1 MRRKR
6 VSEVSLFC
14 ICIVCL
20 TKIINRVSG
29 RERRADSNTK
39 ARVLIFNQVMSAP
52 TPPLL
57 ANLHWMQNV
66 ASMLHTS
73 KKTSSPSQS
82 QSLTQ
87 VRINQSMENFELEH
101 TWMYQL
107 WFKYFWAWCLNLSIV
122 SLVYLVLISRIS
134 MVYATDC
141 SKFVLTLDQTRE
153 DANTQC
159 PTKVTSYKAA
169 TVTLT
174 QNPPWLL
181 RLCSDKQWVIF
192 SGEMVFCQSWRHG
205 RIVPLRRRE
214 SLKIGKYFDGAG
226 LYCFYWLRHENRKY
240 ESRLKWN

>member
-141 SKFVLTLDQTRE
+141 SKFVPTLDQTRVM
-153 DANTQC
+153 
-159 PTKVTSYKAA
+159 PTPSAQPKLQA
-169 TVTLT
+169 TK
-174 QNPPWLL
+174 QPQSLL
-181 RLCSDKQWVIF
+181 SRRILLDYTDSARTN
-192 SGEMVFCQSWRHG
+192 SG
-205 RIVPLRRRE
+205 
-214 SLKIGKYFDGAG
+214 
-226 LYCFYWLRHENRKY
+226 
-240 ESRLKWN
+240 